1 MNEITTVH
9 EALKYLAGCCDYASS
24 EDGRGYNKNDAEFG
38 HSLAERQ
45 NLSYGQATA
54 ALRMLGKYIGQLSRA
69 GIVLPETIPAPAAP
83 AVSQGLISV
92 REGTLVIKFP
102 QIPSQQDRDFIK
114 EIKGWRYNPSDYT
127 WSVPF
132 LHADEIIA
140 HFPSLTLSPEIA
152 TQRQAE
158 ADRAQAARTAADVRA
173 QKLLAAAGDLSQPLP
188 NGQTLFPHQQE
199 AVRNMLANRRMILA
213 DDMGLGKTKS
223 ALVAA
228 KAWRQAFSLPILV
241 VAPVSIH
248 ENWRREAAQVEVAI
262 EVYSWAKLPEIPE
275 VDFVLIADEA
285 HYAQAGNKSKR
296 GEAFLAL
303 SLSERCQA
311 VYALTGTPIKNG
323 RPANLF
329 PLLKAV
335 RHPISKDRRNYDL
348 RYCNAHPTR
357 WSRWDVTGATHL
369 GELHEKIADRL
380 LRRTKSE
387 CLKDLP
393 EKTRTIRKVEMSAEA
408 RRQYQDTFNALRA
421 EYKARL
427 ARGEIKSGGDALVLL
442 GQLRYASSVAK
453 VEGAVELAQDILEQ
467 GESVVLF
474 TEFVESA
481 KAIAAALSEYGVELL
496 IGETPSGAN
505 NPVRQNM
512 VDRFQ
517 AKESRV
523 FVSTIKA
530 GGLGITLT
538 ASSYVILVDRAWTP
552 GDCDQSEDRCHRIGQ
567 KNAVSV
573 TWLQAN
579 GSDQKIDEI
588 INSKREK
595 ITLVLTGQEVTQ
607 QEEESYLDI
616 AHDVFR

>member
-132 LHADEIIA
+132 LHADEIIDR
-140 HFPSLTLSPEIA
+140 FPSLTLSPEIA

-158 ADRAQAARTAADVRA
+158 ADRAQAARTAAETLT
-173 QKLLAAAGDLSQPLP
+173 QKLLNEVGDLGAPLA
-188 NGQTLFPHQQE
+188 NGRVLFAHQQE
-199 AVRNMLANRRMILA
+199 AVRELLVKRYAILA
-213 DDMGLGKTKS
+213 HDLGLGKTLS

-228 KAWRQAFSLPILV
+228 KAWQRALGMPIFV
-241 VAPVSIH
+241 VCPATLQD
-248 ENWRREAAQVEVAI
+248 NWKREAEYVDVQI
-262 EVYSWAKLPEIPE
+262 EVFSWAKLPAIPE
-275 VDFVLIADEA
+275 VDFVLIGDEC
-285 HYAQAGNKSKR
+285 HYAQAGNRSKR

-335 RHPISKDRRNYDL
+335 RHPISKDRKNFDL

-357 WSRWDVTGATHL
+357 FTRWDVTGATHL
-369 GELHEKIADRL
+369 DELHQKIAPVL
-380 LRRTKSE
+380 LRKTKKE
-387 CLKDLP
+387 CLDLP
-393 EKTRTIRKVEMSAEA
+393 EKIRTLRKVEMSSAANRAYTEKLQSL
-408 RRQYQDTFNALRA
+408 RTEYQNRLRT
-421 EYKARL
+421 
-427 ARGEIKSGGDALVLL
+427 GEIFGGGEALVMLNH
-442 GQLRYASSVAK
+442 LRHAGSVAK
-453 VEGAVELAQDILEQ
+453 VETAVEMAEEVLSQDEP
-467 GESVVLF
+467 VVLF
-474 TEFVESA
+474 TEFVASA
-481 KAIAAALSEYGVELL
+481 KAIAEALRNHGVELL
-496 IGETPSGAN
+496 LGETE
-505 NPVRQNM
+505 VRDRQGM

-517 AKESRV
+517 SGTSRV
-523 FVSTIKA
+523 FVSTSKA
-530 GGLGITLT
+530 GGVGITLT
-538 ASSYVILVDRAWTP
+538 RASTVILVDRAWTP
-552 GDCDQSEDRCHRIGQ
+552 GDVDQAESRIHRIGQ
-567 KNAVSV
+567 TSQAFVY
-573 TWLQAN
+573 WLQAN
-579 GSDQKIDEI
+579 GSDQKIDAI
-588 INSKREK
+588 IQSKQEK
-595 ITLVLTGQEVTQ
+595 INLVLSGKAVED
-607 QEEESYLDI
+607 EAGIDFAAL
-616 AHDVFR
+616 AHEIFR